1 MGAMI
6 KIIGAVLVLVS
17 AYAIGSLLALQVKE
31 QEKWLKDI
39 KTAMFMLVGELE
51 YRQMPLPEALDTIGH
66 RHGGRLSAFFLVL
79 AEELKKKEGISLK
92 ELWHELAVPAL
103 KDSPLTK
110 EQKEEFAELG
120 LYFTESDKDTRKNS
134 LDFYLN
140 RLEEDIVK
148 LRETGAD
155 KAYLCRTLGM
165 LGGIFLL
172 ILVL

>member
-1 MGAMI
+1 MM
-6 KIIGAVLVLVS
+6 KVIGAVLVLVS

-31 QEKWLKDI
+31 REKWLKDI
-39 KTAMFMLVGELE
+39 KTAMFLLLGELE
-51 YRQMPLPEALDTIGH
+51 YRQVPFPEALEVIGQ
-66 RHGGRLSAFFLVL
+66 RHGGRLADFFRRT

-92 ELWHELAVPAL
+92 EIWKQMAEPTL
-103 KDSPLTK
+103 KESPLSK

-120 LYFTESDKDTRKNS
+120 LCFMEADRETRKNS
-134 LDFYLN
+134 MEFYLN
-140 RLEEDIVK
+140 RLEEDIVA
-148 LRETGAD
+148 LRKNGAD

>member
-1 MGAMI
+1 MI
-6 KIIGAVLVLVS
+6 KMIGAVLVLVS
-17 AYAIGSLLALQVKE
+17 AYAIGCVLALQVKE

-39 KTAMFMLVGELE
+39 KTSLFLLLGELE
-51 YRQMPLPEALDTIGH
+51 YRQMPMPEALEIIGQ
-66 RHGGRLSAFFLVL
+66 RHSGRLAAFFQKLSV
-79 AEELKKKEGISLK
+79 ELKKKEGFSMQETWK
-92 ELWHELAVPAL
+92 QLAGPAL
-103 KDSPLTK
+103 KDCPLSR

-120 LYFTESDKDTRKNS
+120 LCFTESDKETRRSS
-134 LDFYLN
+134 LEFYMN

-148 LRETGAD
+148 LREKGAD

>member
-1 MGAMI
+1 MI
-6 KIIGAVLVLVS
+6 KIVGAILVLVS

-39 KTAMFMLVGELE
+39 KTTLFLLLGELE
-51 YRQMPLPEALDTIGH
+51 YRQLPLPEAFETIGL
-66 RHGGRLSAFFLVL
+66 RHGGYLADFFRLA
-79 AEELKKKEGISLK
+79 AEELKKKEGGSLK
-92 ELWHELAVPAL
+92 EIWQQLAVTAL
-103 KDSPLTK
+103 KDSPLSK

-120 LYFTESDKDTRKNS
+120 LYFMEADRETRRNS
-134 LDFYLN
+134 LEFYLN
-140 RLEEDIVK
+140 RLEEDIVR
-148 LRETGAD
+148 LREKGAD

>member
-1 MGAMI
+1 MI

-17 AYAIGSLLALQVKE
+17 AYAIGSLLALRVKE
-31 QEKWLKDI
+31 QEKWLRDI
-39 KTAMFMLVGELE
+39 KTALFLLQGELE
-51 YRQMPLPEALDTIGH
+51 YRQIPLPEALELIGR
-66 RHGGRLSAFFLVL
+66 RHCGRLAAFFRVL
-79 AEELKKKEGISLK
+79 AEELKKKDGIHLK
-92 ELWHELAVPAL
+92 ELWRQVAEPAL
-103 KDSPLTK
+103 RDCPLSK

-120 LYFTESDKDTRKNS
+120 LYFVEADKETRKNS

-148 LRETGAD
+148 LRETGSD

>member
-1 MGAMI
+1 MVKLMGAI
-6 KIIGAVLVLVS
+6 LVLVS

-39 KTAMFMLVGELE
+39 KTTLFLILGELE
-51 YRQMPLPEALDTIGH
+51 YRQVPLPEALAIVGK
-66 RHGGRLSAFFLVL
+66 RHGGRLASFFRNLSG
-79 AEELKKKEGISLK
+79 ELSRKEGFSLQELWKKE
-92 ELWHELAVPAL
+92 AVIAL
-103 KDSPLTK
+103 KDCPLRA
-110 EQKEEFAELG
+110 EQKEEFGDLG
-120 LYFTESDKDTRKNS
+120 LYFMESDKDTRRSS
-134 LDFYLN
+134 LEFYLN
-140 RLEEDIVK
+140 RLEEDIVH

>member
-1 MGAMI
+1 MV
-6 KIIGAVLVLVS
+6 KLIGAILGLVS

-39 KTAMFMLVGELE
+39 KTALFLLMGELE
-51 YRQMPLPEALDTIGH
+51 YRQVPLPDALEIIGK
-66 RHGGRLSAFFLVL
+66 RQGGKLSSFFLNLSGEL
-79 AEELKKKEGISLK
+79 AKKEGFSLQELWKKEAESALK
-92 ELWHELAVPAL
+92 EC
-103 KDSPLTK
+103 PLSK
-110 EQKEEFAELG
+110 EQKEEFGNLG
-120 LYFTESDKDTRKNS
+120 LYFMESDKETRRNS
-134 LDFYLN
+134 LEFYLN

>member
-1 MGAMI
+1 MAALI
-6 KIIGAVLVLVS
+6 KLIGALLVLVS
-17 AYAIGSLLALQVKE
+17 ACAIGSLLALQVKE

-39 KTAMFMLVGELE
+39 KTALFLLLGELE
-51 YRQMPLPEALDTIGH
+51 YRQIPMPEALEIIGQ
-66 RHGGRLSAFFLVL
+66 RHGGRLSAFFRMLSK
-79 AEELKKKEGISLK
+79 ELQKKEGGSLREAWQQLAEAFLK
-92 ELWHELAVPAL
+92 E
-103 KDSPLTK
+103 SPLSK
-110 EQKEEFAELG
+110 EQKEEFADLG
-120 LYFTESDKDTRKNS
+120 LYFMESDKETRRNS

-140 RLEEDIVK
+140 RLEEDIVS

>member
-1 MGAMI
+1 MI
-6 KIIGAVLVLVS
+6 KMVGAVLVLIS
-17 AYAIGSLLALQVKE
+17 TYAIGSLLALQVKE
-31 QEKWLKDI
+31 QEKWLKDM
-39 KTAMFMLVGELE
+39 KTALFLLLGELE
-51 YRQMPLPEALDTIGH
+51 YRQVPLPEALEIIGQ
-66 RHGGRLSAFFLVL
+66 RHGGRLTAFFRVL
-79 AEELKKKEGISLK
+79 SEELKKKEGFSLQ
-92 ELWHELAVPAL
+92 ELWRQLAVPAL
-103 KDSPLTK
+103 KDCPLSG
-110 EQKEEFAELG
+110 EQKEEFADLG
-120 LYFTESDKDTRKNS
+120 LYFTESDRETRRNS